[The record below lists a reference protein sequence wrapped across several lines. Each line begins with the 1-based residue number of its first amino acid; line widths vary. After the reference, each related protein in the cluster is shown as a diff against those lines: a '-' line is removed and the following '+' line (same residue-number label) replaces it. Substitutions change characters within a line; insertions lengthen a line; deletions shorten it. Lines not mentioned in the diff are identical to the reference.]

1 MAQEIKG
8 FVTRDDFIN
17 SSNAVVSPIYELS
30 DIGSTYAKSKQQYY
44 SSIDSL
50 YNMTVFKMKEITALR
65 QDQVDDIIE
74 VIKKFSAFLTSSLVS
89 NKQQAIILFLN
100 NYNSAYPTK
109 QVTEFNYNTIVN
121 HNNIKTVDYL
131 TFVLGGI
138 SCNFWLSDEVFK
150 AFYPEYDINV
160 VLPFANFTAIINNT
174 SDFIGALD
182 KFDLIEFNR
191 RVELDKNNTPSTY
204 TKIVN
209 IPYRVPNTTVDKN
222 CFFAFNIY
230 GMQGNYDYI
239 LKLELYNHL
248 TNVLGLNP
256 TFVESIFPTILNINE
271 FFITPRWERMAIPS
285 QIGQNGINS
294 QIALAF
300 SEEFDLN
307 KFIKIYP
314 NASYLRENTYA
325 VPFDYNNL
333 LLQVTNG
340 FYTEASIKDFR
351 AYYSDFITITS
362 THPDFAR
369 MKQRTQKFIIL
380 LENLLDIANTSNSTE
395 MFNKIL
401 QNTNYHF
408 TIISRA
414 GVNYI
419 SFFFEEHQYYVLPRY
434 EFLTLVG

>member
-1 MAQEIKG
+1 MTKEIKG
-8 FVTRDDFIN
+8 FITRDDFIN
-17 SSNAVVSPIYELS
+17 SNNSIVSPIYELS
-30 DIGSTYAKSKQQYY
+30 EIGATYSKSKLQYY
-44 SSIDSL
+44 SSVDPL
-50 YNMTVFKMKEITALR
+50 YNMTVFKLKEVTSLS
-65 QDQVDDIIE
+65 QSEVDDIIN
-74 VIKKFSAFLTSSLVS
+74 VVKKFSAFLTSTLVS

-100 NYNSAYPTK
+100 NYNSENPTK
-109 QVTEFNYNTIVN
+109 VITGFNYNTIVT
-121 HNNIKTVDYL
+121 HNSLKTVDYI
-131 TFVLGGI
+131 TFSLNDIV
-138 SCNFWLSDEVFK
+138 CNFWLSDAVFK

-160 VLPFANFTAIINNT
+160 VLPFANFTSIINNT
-174 SDFIGALD
+174 SEFITALE

-191 RVELDKNNTPSTY
+191 RVELDKNDTPSTY

-209 IPYRVPNTTVDKN
+209 IPYRVPNTTVMKN
-222 CFFAFNIY
+222 CYFAFNIY
-230 GMQGNYDYI
+230 GLQGNYDYI

-248 TNVLGLNP
+248 VNNLGLNS
-256 TFVESIFPTILNINE
+256 THVETIFPSILNINE
-271 FFITPRWERMAIPS
+271 FFITPRWEKMAIAS
-285 QIGQNGINS
+285 QIGENGINS
-294 QIALAF
+294 QIAKAF

-314 NASYLRENTYA
+314 NVSYLRENTYN

-340 FYTEASIKDFR
+340 FYTESEIKDFL

-369 MKQRTQKFIIL
+369 MKQRTQKFIVL
-380 LENLLDIANTSNSTE
+380 LENILDVANSTNSTE

-401 QNTNYHF
+401 QNTQFHF

-414 GVNYI
+414 GVNYL

-434 EFLTLVG
+434 EFLSLV

>member
-1 MAQEIKG
+1 MTKEIKG
-8 FVTRDDFIN
+8 FITRDDFIN
-17 SSNAVVSPIYELS
+17 SNNSTVSSIYELS
-30 DIGSTYAKSKQQYY
+30 DIGSTYSKNKQQYY
-44 SSIDSL
+44 SSVDPL
-50 YNMTVFKMKEITALR
+50 YNMTVFKLTELTELT
-65 QDQVDDIIE
+65 QTQVDDYIN
-74 VIKKFSAFLTSSLVS
+74 VVKKFSAFLTTTSVS

-100 NYNSAYPTK
+100 NYNSEYPSKTI
-109 QVTEFNYNTIVN
+109 TEFNYNTIISLN
-121 HNNIKTVDYL
+121 SIKSVDYL
-131 TFVLGGI
+131 TFTMGGVI
-138 SCNFWLSDEVFK
+138 ANFWMSDSVFK

-160 VLPFANFTAIINNT
+160 VLPLANFTAVVNST
-174 SDFIGALD
+174 TDFISALE

-191 RVELDKNNTPSTY
+191 RVEVDKNDIPSTY
-204 TKIVN
+204 TKMVN

-230 GMQGNYDYI
+230 GLQGNYDYI

-248 TNVLGLNP
+248 VHDLGLDA
-256 TFVESIFPTILNINE
+256 TYVETIFPTILNINE
-271 FFITPRWERMAIPS
+271 FFLTPRWEKMAIPS
-285 QIGQNGINS
+285 QIGFAGINS
-294 QIALAF
+294 QIAKTF
-300 SEEFDLN
+300 NEDFDLT

-314 NASYLRENTYA
+314 NTSYLRENTYS

-333 LLQVTNG
+333 LIQVTNG
-340 FYTEASIKDFR
+340 FYTVGDIKDFKN
-351 AYYSDFITITS
+351 YYSDFMAIGS

-380 LENLLDIANTSNSTE
+380 LENLLDVANSANSTE

-419 SFFFEEHQYYVLPRY
+419 SYFFEEHQYYLLPRY
-434 EFLTLVG
+434 EFLNLV